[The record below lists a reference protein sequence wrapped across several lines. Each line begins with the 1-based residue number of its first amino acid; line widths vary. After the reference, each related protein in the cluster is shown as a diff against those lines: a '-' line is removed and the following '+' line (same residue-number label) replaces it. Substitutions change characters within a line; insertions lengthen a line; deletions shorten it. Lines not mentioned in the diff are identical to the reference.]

1 VDDAVSLQPHWAEHA
16 NCLVYTPDF
25 AAADVADVAGDRAA
39 WQPDW
44 DAQLICLYTSGSTG
58 RPEPQFKSLGQ
69 LARGAQVLAARL
81 DKDVAGGVAA
91 IERIVCSVPPQ
102 HMFGVETSVMLPL
115 VTGLAVLEG
124 RPLLPADVR
133 AAFDSDAAGA
143 AWIATPLHLR
153 ALAQAEE
160 SIPHCRLVIAS
171 TMPLAPALAAQCEV
185 LTCAPVLEIYGST
198 ETGVVAMRR
207 TALQGNWSPVDGVT
221 IVPAADGSV
230 VQGTHFPSPRTLADE
245 VEVDADGS
253 FRLLGRHGDL
263 IKIAGRRASLAGL
276 NLLLQDLPG
285 LGDGVFYLPAS
296 GSDTERLVLIHAG
309 PPLDKAA
316 TQRWLREGMD
326 PVFLPRTMIHVA
338 RLPRNEVG
346 KLPRAALDEI
356 YRARPAKGGAA

>member
-1 VDDAVSLQPHWAEHA
+1 M
-16 NCLVYTPDF
+16 VYTPDL
-25 AAADVADVAGDRAA
+25 ATAKSAHGSPA
-39 WQPDW
+39 WEPDW
-44 DAQLICLYTSGSTG
+44 DAPLICLYTSGSTG

-81 DKDVAGGVAA
+81 EKDVAGGMAA
-91 IERIVCSVPPQ
+91 IQRIVCSVPPQ

-133 AAFDSDAAGA
+133 SAFDSDAAGA

-153 ALAQAEE
+153 ALAQADE
-160 SIPHCRLVIAS
+160 SIPNCRLVIAS
-171 TMPLAPALAAQCEV
+171 TMPLAPALAAQCEG
-185 LTCAPVLEIYGST
+185 LTRAPVLEIYGST

-207 TALQGNWSPVDGVT
+207 TARQANWSPVDGVD
-221 IVPAADGSV
+221 IVPTAQGSV
-230 VQGTHFPSPRTLADE
+230 VRGSHFPSPRGLADE
-245 VEVDADGS
+245 VEVDEDGS

-276 NLLLQDLPG
+276 NLLLQDVPG
-285 LGDGVFYLPAS
+285 LADGVFYLPAT

-309 PPLDKAA
+309 PLDRAA
-316 TQRWLREGMD
+316 TLRWLRERMD
-326 PVFLPRTMIHVA
+326 PVFLPRTLIHVG